1 MRYRAYLSE
10 RYRLMIGLSG
20 GILGIIGLLCLVPL
34 AVILFYPEELAHAGS
49 FLLTGV
55 PLAILGYS
63 LYRMDGQGPHSGSLT
78 LQEGAV
84 IVTIVWVVA
93 ILVGTIPFMISLGLT
108 FPQAL
113 FETTSGWTT
122 TGLSVVDVTS
132 APRIIL
138 FYRSFIQLIG
148 GAGFAIISVSAITG
162 AFSASL
168 TGAEGRTDQLAPHVR
183 QSARIVAFIYSG
195 YVIFGIT
202 ALRIAGMGWFDAVNH
217 GFTAVATG
225 GFSTRAE
232 SISYWDSPAIEAVL
246 IVLMLLG
253 STNFLIAYTFLRR
266 KVRVALRSAELH
278 LMGVVLLLGIGVL
291 LLLVTTAI
299 YPSVGKAVRI
309 AVFEAA
315 SALTGTGFSSTSL
328 LPWPATGLLVLILLM
343 SIGGGTGSTAGGIKQ
358 LRVYILLKAA
368 AWEVRKAF
376 MPRHI
381 VNEPAIWHGQNRSL
395 LSDQQV
401 RQTAVFVVMYVFLYL
416 VASGVVMAHGYSM
429 QESLFEVASALGTVG
444 LSVGVTQADMPVTLL
459 LTKSLVMLLGRLEI
473 LTLVIGLL
481 KIGTDFRT
489 SLAR

>member
-1 MRYRAYLSE
+1 
-10 RYRLMIGLSG
+10 
-20 GILGIIGLLCLVPL
+20 
-34 AVILFYPEELAHAGS
+34 
-49 FLLTGV
+49 
-55 PLAILGYS
+55 
-63 LYRMDGQGPHSGSLT
+63 
-78 LQEGAV
+78 
-84 IVTIVWVVA
+84 
-93 ILVGTIPFMISLGLT
+93 
-108 FPQAL
+108 
-113 FETTSGWTT
+113 
-122 TGLSVVDVTS
+122 
-132 APRIIL
+132 
-138 FYRSFIQLIG
+138 
-148 GAGFAIISVSAITG
+148 
-162 AFSASL
+162 
-168 TGAEGRTDQLAPHVR
+168 
-183 QSARIVAFIYSG
+183 
-195 YVIFGIT
+195 
-202 ALRIAGMGWFDAVNH
+202 
-217 GFTAVATG
+217 
-225 GFSTRAE
+225 
-232 SISYWDSPAIEAVL
+232 
-246 IVLMLLG
+246 
-253 STNFLIAYTFLRR
+253 
-266 KVRVALRSAELH
+266 
-278 LMGVVLLLGIGVL
+278 
-291 LLLVTTAI
+291 
-299 YPSVGKAVRI
+299 VRI